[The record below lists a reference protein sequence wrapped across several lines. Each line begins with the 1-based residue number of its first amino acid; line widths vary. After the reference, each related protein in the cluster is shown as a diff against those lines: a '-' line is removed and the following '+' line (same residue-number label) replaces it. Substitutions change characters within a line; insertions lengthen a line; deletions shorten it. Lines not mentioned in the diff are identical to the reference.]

1 MNVFPR
7 LRRDTKIVLVV
18 VGAIPTL
25 ILGASALCSWAIA
38 HGASMQWR
46 VLFRMMCHGRVERS
60 LELFGVP
67 MPICARCTGIY
78 LGMLAGLFA
87 IWIIPWLRERV
98 MRRVAFIAVIP
109 LAVDG
114 LTQLT
119 GLRESV
125 NPLRIATGLIAG
137 LAFGLWIL
145 SAVER
150 RDEALFTT
158 S

>member
-1 MNVFPR
+1 
-7 LRRDTKIVLVV
+7 
-18 VGAIPTL
+18 
-25 ILGASALCSWAIA
+25 
-38 HGASMQWR
+38 
-46 VLFRMMCHGRVERS
+46 
-60 LELFGVP
+60 
-67 MPICARCTGIY
+67 
-78 LGMLAGLFA
+78 
-87 IWIIPWLRERV
+87 
-98 MRRVAFIAVIP
+98 
-109 LAVDG
+109 VDG

-150 RDEALFTT
+150 RDEPMFTT